1 MGCLHKSS
9 RLSPGLLAYRRY
21 RVSGPGGARRDPE
34 RQCARCAFSK
44 SCLFQFNTSFHL
56 RNGACTH
63 AVTHA
68 ISHAITLALAMTHAM
83 THARAH
89 ARPPC
94 THACTQAR
102 THARTHACT
111 ARTHARAHS
120 HMHTYAC
127 VPRPTGLLYVN
138 KSVWHTCTQDIT
150 SDTVNPNSAT
160 KKTFSPHAYTPPA
173 RAPVIRSLVDAG
185 NLKPKIAA
193 AALQP
198 YVYETMTPAF
208 ASKVIYAAKLN
219 LGGEDLPLSCQEVP
233 ALCKLYEEAGH
244 FCTYLT
250 APP

>member
-44 SCLFQFNTSFHL
+44 NCLFQFNTSFHL
-56 RNGACTH
+56 RNGAC
-63 AVTHA
+63 
-68 ISHAITLALAMTHAM
+68 
-83 THARAH
+83 
-89 ARPPC
+89 
-94 THACTQAR
+94 
-102 THARTHACT
+102 
-111 ARTHARAHS
+111 THARAHS

>member
-1 MGCLHKSS
+1 MTFGRNLTFSS
-9 RLSPGLLAYRRY
+9 NW
-21 RVSGPGGARRDPE
+21 E
-34 RQCARCAFSK
+34 
-44 SCLFQFNTSFHL
+44 
-56 RNGACTH
+56 TH
-63 AVTHA
+63 IQVF
-68 ISHAITLALAMTHAM
+68 ISAT
-83 THARAH
+83 
-89 ARPPC
+89 
-94 THACTQAR
+94 
-102 THARTHACT
+102 
-111 ARTHARAHS
+111 
-120 HMHTYAC
+120 
-127 VPRPTGLLYVN
+127 PTGLLYVN